1 MFNKKCRKIL
11 LSLLAVLL
19 LFLNL
24 EGVKASAADY
34 ENWMARIRDDRLISD
49 LSIPGTHDSAAR
61 YEKFDGTAKC
71 QSLSLDD
78 QLKCGVRYL
87 DIRCRHYNNA
97 FSIHHG
103 CVYQHLNFDN
113 VLTSCKNFLKKHPK
127 ETIIMSVKEEYKAD
141 KNNKSFEAQF
151 KEYVNKN
158 KDIWY
163 LGDEIPKL
171 KDVRGKI
178 VLVRRFMTGKGSGE
192 LGICAAGWKDNSTF
206 SLNGGSLYVQDCY
219 KVSDYN
225 KKWNAVKNTLDK
237 AAAKKDKSL
246 YLNYSSGYKSVL
258 GIPAIKRVKEYMN
271 PKISSYISS
280 HSKKA
285 RYGVIAMDFITAD
298 LAAKIINTNAD
309 F

>member
-24 EGVKASAADY
+24 EGVKASAAAADY
-34 ENWMARIRDDRLISD
+34 ENWMARIGDDRLISD

-61 YEKFDGTAKC
+61 YEKVDGTAKC
-71 QSLSLDD
+71 QTLSLDD

-103 CVYQHLNFDN
+103 SVYQNLNFND
-113 VLTSCKNFLKKHPK
+113 VLKSCTNFLQKHPK
-127 ETIIMSVKEEYKAD
+127 ETIIMSVKEEYKA
-141 KNNKSFEAQF
+141 KNNNKSFEAQF
-151 KEYVNKN
+151 KGYVNKYKN
-158 KDIWY
+158 MWY
-163 LGDEIPKL
+163 LGDKIPKL

-178 VLVRRFMTGKGSGE
+178 VLIRRFKGSKG
-192 LGICAAGWKDNSTF
+192 LGIDATGWKDNTTF
-206 SLNGGSLYVQDCY
+206 SLNNNASLYVQDCY

-225 KKWNAVKNTLDK
+225 KKWNAIKNTLEK
-237 AAAKKDKSL
+237 AAAKKDNSL
-246 YLNYSSGYKSVL
+246 YLNYSSGYKSIL
-258 GIPAIKRVKEYMN
+258 GIPAIKRVKERMN
-271 PKISSYISS
+271 PNISSYISS

-285 RYGVIAMDFITAD
+285 RYGVIAMDFITSD